1 MDFGKI
7 PGRRPDAVLH
17 LQGMLSPSEC
27 HWSVITVGGCLQL
40 FILIDER
47 LGGRVS
53 ASRGIDCTLPY
64 YLPSDSEAQSQP
76 YLTTYPQSQ
85 NSEAASSSTRN
96 LAIVSEKI
104 LVWYFLSSSTKTSM
118 CSEIGKSEL
127 ALIFVSKEESK
138 NFFWLTE
145 SKYM

>member
-64 YLPSDSEAQSQP
+64 YLPSDSEAQSQTLP
-76 YLTTYPQSQ
+76 YYLP
-85 NSEAASSSTRN
+85 SEAASSSTRN
-96 LAIVSEKI
+96 LAIGPEKI
-104 LVWYFLSSSTKTSM
+104 L
-118 CSEIGKSEL
+118 
-127 ALIFVSKEESK
+127 A
-138 NFFWLTE
+138 
-145 SKYM
+145 